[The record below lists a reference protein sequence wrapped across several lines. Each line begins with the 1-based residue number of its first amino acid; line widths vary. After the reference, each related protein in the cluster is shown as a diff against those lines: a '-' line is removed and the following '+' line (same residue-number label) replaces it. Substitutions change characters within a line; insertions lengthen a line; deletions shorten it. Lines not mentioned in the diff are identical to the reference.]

1 MLSRKKKWW
10 LTEEPITIALRA
22 RVVDGTLHSA
32 NVLEPLAT
40 HSGRKE
46 TPKQVGF

>member
-1 MLSRKKKWW
+1 M
-10 LTEEPITIALRA
+10 TIALRAQSSLPSVA